1 MLACSTFFN
10 LLFYKE
16 ATNVLEINYEL
27 RKQLCV
33 RSGTKLFIGLGL
45 RREFKAGTLEVKA

>member
-1 MLACSTFFN
+1 MLTCSTFFN

-16 ATNVLEINYEL
+16 ATNVLEINYKL
-27 RKQLCV
+27 RKPLCV

-45 RREFKAGTLEVKA
+45 RRELKAGTLEVKA

>member
-1 MLACSTFFN
+1 MFACSIFFN

-16 ATNVLEINYEL
+16 ATNVLEINCKL

-33 RSGTKLFIGLGL
+33 RSGTKLFIDLGL
-45 RREFKAGTLEVKA
+45 RREFKAGTTEVKA